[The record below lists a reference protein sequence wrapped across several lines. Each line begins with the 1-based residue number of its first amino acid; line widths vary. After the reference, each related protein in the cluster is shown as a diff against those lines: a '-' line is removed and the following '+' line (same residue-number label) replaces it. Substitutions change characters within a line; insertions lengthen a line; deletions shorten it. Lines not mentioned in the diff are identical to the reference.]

1 MSVEIVSENQERTKA
16 GSLIVP
22 AGSLVVGDRVEM
34 KSVATAE
41 KITAVAD
48 MLAAT
53 RARSTSST
61 AVAVAPAAPVMAPG
75 LVTFTPE
82 QLALLKRQ
90 ICKPKNRDATN
101 DELALF
107 VGQCKRR
114 SLDPFAGQIYAVFR
128 YDTGEKREVMT
139 VQTGIDGFRLIAERT
154 RKYLGA
160 EAVLW
165 CGSDGIWQD
174 VWLDSGNPVASKVIV
189 RKLMDG
195 HIAPTPGIAK
205 WSEYAVDEFM
215 WRKMPA
221 NQLAKCA
228 EALALRR
235 AFPNDLSGIYT
246 ADEMAQAD
254 AQPLAIAGVAE
265 PEPQDAEVVADAAA
279 ARSDGIDVSV
289 VRRALDGAGIDEQTE
304 LMLLGSVGVE
314 TLDELT
320 PATLAE
326 LQQAITEHIAG
337 GAS

>member
-1 MSVEIVSENQERTKA
+1 MA
-16 GSLIVP
+16 
-22 AGSLVVGDRVEM
+22 
-34 KSVATAE
+34 VATKEPAAQHIE
-41 KITAVAD
+41 RVAAMLAQSRARGAASTEVAVAD
-48 MLAAT
+48 
-53 RARSTSST
+53 
-61 AVAVAPAAPVMAPG
+61 APTPAPIMAPG

-82 QLALLKRQ
+82 QLKLLKRT
-90 ICKPKNRDATN
+90 ICKPRDREATD

-114 SLDPFAGQIYAVFR
+114 SLDPFASQIYAVFR
-128 YDTGEKREVMT
+128 YDTREKREVMT

-165 CGSDGIWQD
+165 CGSDGMWQD
-174 VWLDSGNPVASKVIV
+174 VWLDTGNPVASKVVV

-195 HIAPTPGIAK
+195 HIALTPGIAK
-205 WSEYAVDEFM
+205 WSEYAVEEFM

-254 AQPLAIAGVAE
+254 AQPLAIAAPSAQTPAAEEAIAEATVVPDDRISAEDLAALRQALDVAE
-265 PEPQDAEVVADAAA
+265 
-279 ARSDGIDVSV
+279 VSEQ
-289 VRRALDGAGIDEQTE
+289 DEQ
-304 LMLLGSVGVE
+304 MLLGLVEADSIE
-314 TLDELT
+314 TLT
-320 PATLAE
+320 AAQHAA
-326 LQQAITEHIAG
+326 LQQEIAKHVTG